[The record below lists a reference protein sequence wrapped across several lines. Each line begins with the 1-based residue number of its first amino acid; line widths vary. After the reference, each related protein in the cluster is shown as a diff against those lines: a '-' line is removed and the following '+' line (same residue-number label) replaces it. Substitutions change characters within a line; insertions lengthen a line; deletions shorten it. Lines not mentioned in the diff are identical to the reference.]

1 MYICR
6 ENFTIMIPRYSR
18 PEMSAVW
25 TEENKFGAYLKVE
38 IEAAAAWSQLGV
50 IPAEDVEKLRTKATF
65 DVQRIYEIEKETR
78 HDIVAFTRAV
88 SESLGDEK
96 KWVHYGLTST
106 DVVDTANGYLI
117 KQANNILRKDLQ
129 RFIEILK
136 KRAYEFKDTP
146 CIGRTHGVHA
156 DITALGLKWAL
167 WFEEMRR
174 NIERFEMAAADV
186 ECGKI
191 SGAVGNFA
199 NTPPFVQDYVCE
211 QLGIHSA
218 RISTQVLQRDRHAHY
233 MGTLALIAST
243 MEQMAI
249 EVRHWQR
256 TELREAEEAFGKGQK
271 GSSAMPHKRNPIGS
285 ENMCGCARILRG
297 YMVSAYEN
305 IPLWHER
312 DISHSS
318 AERIMLPDAT
328 ILLDYML
335 NRFGN
340 ILENLVV
347 FPENMLK
354 NIYLTHKVIFA
365 QRVMT
370 ALINKGFSRES
381 AYDLVQPIAM
391 KAWFEGQDYKE
402 LLSQNETVMSHFTPE
417 ELDQCF
423 TLEYYLKQVPAIFER
438 VFGC

>member
-1 MYICR
+1 
-6 ENFTIMIPRYSR
+6 
-18 PEMSAVW
+18 MSAVW

-106 DVVDTANGYLI
+106 DVVDTANGYLL

-438 VFGC
+438 VFGN